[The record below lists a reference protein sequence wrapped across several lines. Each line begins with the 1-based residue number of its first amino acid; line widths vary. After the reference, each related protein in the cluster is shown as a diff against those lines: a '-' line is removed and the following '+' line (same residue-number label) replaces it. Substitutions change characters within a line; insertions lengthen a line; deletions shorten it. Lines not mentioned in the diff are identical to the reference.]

1 MAGECR
7 RDRADEDGQYHAAVR
22 LRALIPLA
30 LVVALAVG
38 ACGGT
43 EPTRFDETGAPF
55 TFSYPPEL
63 QKVFADTGREVK
75 GQDPLY
81 RVALG
86 ADETNVVVA
95 ATYDVGKDTAKI
107 KPAKL
112 AVAVERAA
120 RSLAKA
126 MNADVPKRSDGT
138 LGVMKAA
145 IFEFQAPKRGLTTR
159 VFYAFQG
166 QTQYFL
172 RCQWDEAGANVI
184 PAACDEVAETFQ
196 PATAG

>member
-7 RDRADEDGQYHAAVR
+7 RDRGDEGGQYHAGVR

-30 LVVALAVG
+30 LLSALVLA
-38 ACGGT
+38 ACGGSDA
-43 EPTRFDETGAPF
+43 ERFEEKGAPF
-55 TFSYPPEL
+55 TFSYPPDL
-63 QKVFADTGREVK
+63 QRVFADTGREVK
-75 GQDPLY
+75 GQDPVY

-86 ADETNVVVA
+86 TDETNVVVA

-126 MNADVPKRSDGT
+126 MDAKVPKRSDGT
-138 LGVMKAA
+138 LGDLPAA
-145 IFEFQAPKRGLTTR
+145 IFEFEAPRRGLTTR
-159 VFYAFQG
+159 VYYAFEG
-166 QTQYFL
+166 RTQYFV
-172 RCQWDEAGANVI
+172 RCQWDDAGAAEI
-184 PAACDEVAETFQ
+184 PAACDEVAETFA
-196 PATAG
+196 PAAAD